1 MVLYGDIFSD
11 SSSLYVVQEARGQSV
26 VCTKVER
33 SGMVEV
39 TMTLDELCK
48 KHFLLNLFT
57 L

>member
-11 SSSLYVVQEARGQSV
+11 LSGLYVVQEARGQSV
-26 VCTKVER
+26 ICTKVER

-39 TMTLDELCK
+39 AMTLDELCK
-48 KHFLLNLFT
+48 KRFLLNLFT